1 MKNLLLS
8 ILLISVFFLNAQQF
22 DESFLDSLPED
33 IREDLVNRS
42 EENTKELDE
51 NYRPSQY
58 SSKLQQFEELIDLK
72 SRIEQDLRELEKR
85 LQSDERL
92 EINPELK
99 LFGSDFFNTFQTSF
113 MPINEPNPDS
123 SYMLGVGDV
132 LSIQLVG
139 QKDIIEDF
147 LINGDGSINF
157 PDIGEIV
164 LIGLSLDEASKL
176 IKSRVNSSFIGIE
189 AFISMSKLR
198 DVNVLITGDAQNP
211 GIYTLSGNSNILQ
224 AINIAGGI
232 SEYGTFREI
241 NLVRDNKIIEVLD
254 VYELLINGNFNL
266 KERLRSGDVIFIN
279 PRKSIVSID
288 GAVKRPAKYELVD
301 EQNLGDVINYANG
314 FKQTADIQNIYLE
327 RILDGT
333 LKSIPITNSIQ
344 FDSIKSVDGDMI
356 YIREYPYRKATISG
370 AVLKP
375 GTYTMAAGETLDDLI
390 NKAGGFTEN
399 AYPFGAIFEN
409 RDAKLINEAA
419 QSLLYQEFLDNIIA
433 LSQQN
438 ISGNFD
444 LTPIVGLTKEIND
457 LEPNGRIVVDMENE
471 AARETLGIQEG
482 DNLKVPEKTNNV
494 YVYGEVSS
502 EGSVMYEE
510 NKSVDFFIDKSGGY
524 KKYADNESIYILHPN
539 GETQRYSKKRN
550 IFENQPKSGITIYP
564 GSVIFVP
571 REIDNS
577 SSRTLAAQAYVTI
590 LGNLGLALASLNS
603 ISSDWFRS
611 TMLLKKKEAG
621 NKKFFFV
628 LIFLTFLSSA
638 DSFDN
643 NLYNNHGIVG
653 LINIPTAR
661 SYDEGVHGVTIYD
674 SDIDQKITLTSNPY
688 DWLEASFF
696 YVNIPS
702 IELCRA
708 YFDVRTYCQ
717 GFKDKGFNLKLR
729 IKQEGI
735 FPAIAIGF
743 MDFAGTGKYSSEY
756 IVSSYG
762 VGKLDMH
769 FGMGWGALGGSSE
782 KIKNPFGYIS
792 DSFYSRGGYAGLGGQ
807 LNFSNFFS
815 GQEAAPFYG
824 ISYSF
829 NKNVLFQIEKDT
841 ILVDGGSLPYP
852 DRESD
857 YTIGLNY
864 LINDNFSLGFSY
876 EKGGYSSLKFL
887 YKNNPKRSFK
897 KYEYQQADT
906 SINDDKYTKLIK
918 NLEENGIGVN
928 KISETS
934 RFLGLELTQFI
945 HPDLNLVEEI
955 ISQASRD
962 AGIKKD
968 IKKDLKITDLKAVSE
983 IDEAFERSARTIY
996 ERQQYRGVNTSSNIR
1011 FRPFVASREEFFK
1024 GAVLAEN
1031 DTEFVIRENLFFN
1044 TNLKYS
1050 LADNFDDLIFPPVD
1064 TFPAQVR
1071 SDVKQYLKNMDQ
1083 GILVGRAQIDY
1094 HLTPK
1099 TNHHLMFTGGILED
1113 MFSGYGA
1120 EYLYFKPNSNYSY
1133 GIEAFKV
1140 KKRDYN
1146 WGFGHLDYENITMTA
1161 NLYYRNY
1168 GLIPFDM
1175 KISAGEYLAGDIGS
1189 TIEFSRTF
1197 QSGVRFGAFAT
1208 FTDVSSEDFGEGSFD
1223 KGIFFNIPI
1232 YGNLI
1237 NYTWR
1242 PLTKDPGAKLI
1253 RHHNLNDLLVKFRPL
1268 D

>member
-42 EENTKELDE
+42 EENTKALDE

-85 LQSDERL
+85 LQGDDKL
-92 EINPELK
+92 EINTELK

-123 SYMLGVGDV
+123 SYTLGVGDV

-176 IKSRVNSSFIGIE
+176 IKSRVNSSFIGTE

-198 DVNVLITGDAQNP
+198 DVNVLITGDAQSP

-279 PRKSIVSID
+279 PRKSVVSID

-390 NKAGGFTEN
+390 IKAGGFTEN

-471 AARETLGIQEG
+471 AARVTLGIQEG

-603 ISSDWFRS
+603 ISSD
-611 TMLLKKKEAG
+611 
-621 NKKFFFV
+621 
-628 LIFLTFLSSA
+628 
-638 DSFDN
+638 
-643 NLYNNHGIVG
+643 
-653 LINIPTAR
+653 
-661 SYDEGVHGVTIYD
+661 
-674 SDIDQKITLTSNPY
+674 
-688 DWLEASFF
+688 
-696 YVNIPS
+696 
-702 IELCRA
+702 
-708 YFDVRTYCQ
+708 
-717 GFKDKGFNLKLR
+717 
-729 IKQEGI
+729 
-735 FPAIAIGF
+735 
-743 MDFAGTGKYSSEY
+743 
-756 IVSSYG
+756 
-762 VGKLDMH
+762 
-769 FGMGWGALGGSSE
+769 
-782 KIKNPFGYIS
+782 
-792 DSFYSRGGYAGLGGQ
+792 
-807 LNFSNFFS
+807 
-815 GQEAAPFYG
+815 
-824 ISYSF
+824 
-829 NKNVLFQIEKDT
+829 
-841 ILVDGGSLPYP
+841 
-852 DRESD
+852 
-857 YTIGLNY
+857 
-864 LINDNFSLGFSY
+864 
-876 EKGGYSSLKFL
+876 
-887 YKNNPKRSFK
+887 
-897 KYEYQQADT
+897 
-906 SINDDKYTKLIK
+906 
-918 NLEENGIGVN
+918 
-928 KISETS
+928 
-934 RFLGLELTQFI
+934 
-945 HPDLNLVEEI
+945 
-955 ISQASRD
+955 
-962 AGIKKD
+962 
-968 IKKDLKITDLKAVSE
+968 
-983 IDEAFERSARTIY
+983 
-996 ERQQYRGVNTSSNIR
+996 
-1011 FRPFVASREEFFK
+1011 
-1024 GAVLAEN
+1024 
-1031 DTEFVIRENLFFN
+1031 
-1044 TNLKYS
+1044 
-1050 LADNFDDLIFPPVD
+1050 
-1064 TFPAQVR
+1064 
-1071 SDVKQYLKNMDQ
+1071 
-1083 GILVGRAQIDY
+1083 
-1094 HLTPK
+1094 
-1099 TNHHLMFTGGILED
+1099 
-1113 MFSGYGA
+1113 
-1120 EYLYFKPNSNYSY
+1120 
-1133 GIEAFKV
+1133 
-1140 KKRDYN
+1140 
-1146 WGFGHLDYENITMTA
+1146 
-1161 NLYYRNY
+1161 
-1168 GLIPFDM
+1168 
-1175 KISAGEYLAGDIGS
+1175 
-1189 TIEFSRTF
+1189 
-1197 QSGVRFGAFAT
+1197 
-1208 FTDVSSEDFGEGSFD
+1208 
-1223 KGIFFNIPI
+1223 
-1232 YGNLI
+1232 
-1237 NYTWR
+1237 
-1242 PLTKDPGAKLI
+1242 
-1253 RHHNLNDLLVKFRPL
+1253 
-1268 D
+1268 